1 MEEWGRSIE
10 VNDDEHCLF
19 LALRIG
25 YFYVYSVEQNAW
37 IHFSEYTRSLRQA
50 RHQDLAAGGVKNQ
63 KGWSHFK
70 NTVMDACSN
79 RWAKREM
86 GGTDFKWGGR
96 APLVPPL
103 ATALGKPCLDLA
115 IFISKTARAL
125 IVFVFEGYDLE
136 AIINLCFWCVFTT
149 FGHSLFWQLYRSRSI
164 VSFLLKTLALC
175 FFITVTMLRFKM

>member
-63 KGWSHFK
+63 KGGSHFK
-70 NTVMDACSN
+70 NTVMDTCSN

-96 APLVPPL
+96 APLDPPL
-103 ATALGKPCLDLA
+103 ATALHWGSLLNNFVMGLWSDN
-115 IFISKTARAL
+115 FTAAFFVCFVT
-125 IVFVFEGYDLE
+125 VFVPDS
-136 AIINLCFWCVFTT
+136 AVAAQLCLPSKRLQGPPNGDF
-149 FGHSLFWQLYRSRSI
+149 
-164 VSFLLKTLALC
+164 
-175 FFITVTMLRFKM
+175 